1 MKRTTSSLTPGVSP
15 APKKA
20 PSTAPRNHHRR
31 RHRIIADDAAP
42 STRVNTNDT
51 LNVDVVDD
59 EGLDEPA
66 PDHDMAEEGD
76 EDIIDLAATPIRR
89 RTCKAKMPTTTKSQ
103 HIFIDAEAIDSN
115 EDSND
120 DGDETV
126 DAEQLDSDDSFIA
139 PEDDEDDVDPSE
151 YRALDN
157 MRAEEVDRTDDEE
170 EAATAIESEPG
181 SSADTLVA
189 LDDSAHIVSAS
200 DLRHYCTP
208 MTSKPRWTPVLL
220 PPKDPCGAFTKLSIR
235 IYYYFRN
242 KSKGDQ
248 CLDIIPFTRTPA
260 TSTIEEFKS
269 LNSTLPISLL
279 GVAKGQ
285 ETLHPFFH
293 SGWRYIAVS
302 FEELC
307 VLQRLDLAYRNF
319 SPLIIADRPAHLYF
333 DLDCNLTGA
342 QDSAAEELAR
352 RLRSVKPEDI
362 VTEFQEAFCVFF
374 LQTYKRSPDLG
385 GMWWLTAC
393 NDKKIS
399 LHGHCTTEVFLNS
412 HGHMKAFIAAFQ
424 VFLQDSWAEARADT
438 LLCASAEGCPTRHL
452 LDPVPYS
459 RNSNLRMY
467 GSMKP
472 GKNNTL
478 VPLVKSR
485 SLDLSEAL
493 WRSMPTFC
501 LQVTPDY
508 KFLTYAHSKPAN
520 KRSRAR
526 QTSSSSN
533 LTQGNCSE
541 AQREII
547 VRLLE
552 SSQGVGNA
560 HITTCSIQYDDEGRA
575 QFFRGERQRGVA
587 ICPMRGATHRNTAQY
602 FTVGRSRTTFRDFVC
617 KVPKTFPHRLTA
629 ADRSILFGDSPS
641 PPNSPKLVTDTGRP
655 VNLMERPLSLTD
667 IGIAKDRLEAVLNG
681 QISKKLACAVS
692 DDMCSITIVDRNT
705 GEPDNTTAIIIE
717 HAGVY
722 RLFKANGNKV
732 CVLGADKKKL
742 NSKQRSQQERKNT
755 TTFKDVL
762 PPQFPFTPEP
772 INSYQTEL
780 METQGGTGMA
790 EAFVDRAHK
799 CVKLGSGNSFWVW
812 NMHCALWVKKTRDD
826 IAYLLGH
833 LLNYAMNIGSTHNKQ
848 GELVLGE
855 VGQTLKNPARKSTL
869 IGEVRAALKEKE
881 MHAAVMAEMVT
892 FVPFEQ
898 LLNSHGHLWPCAKLK
913 VLDLQKMELRDR
925 TADDYFTFTTKRT
938 LLDIKGDITHPLVSE
953 ARLWYKELMKKKKKV
968 VEEKKGDGGERK
980 KVEEMKSAVKAKK
993 GGGRPVNRM
1002 VDEED
1007 QYEEDAASEERLWF
1021 WTGYFLTGLVTMAQ
1035 MLYAVGPRSTGK
1047 TNWVLVLIRMMTDN
1061 FANPD
1066 LAVAVFFG
1074 GGDKFST
1081 GNAATLAMNTTIGK
1095 RLSVT
1100 EEIKKSLPLK
1110 DDDVRRF
1117 LGVETQRLRGNYG
1130 TFEHVA
1136 TTTKV
1141 VIPTN
1146 FCHRNDSPEMLENF
1160 EAIAFEHKRER
1171 RSADNKAIVEKQKE
1185 DRFLDQVFSIAAVYA
1200 KKIYD
1205 NNGVFR
1211 VVDSTALINQYQS
1224 DTFNEFHADCL
1235 VEDEKSNDIHSL
1247 TNNELWEAYV
1257 WYCGVK
1263 GHRFPLTNHVFGRRL
1278 GQQFVRDHSRYPGLR
1293 WNIEFFADQSI
1304 ESRQLLETKAELS
1317 RLQKDVVERVAALVS
1332 MREARL
1338 KELLKAERV
1347 AERKKKLKQGQA

>member
-15 APKKA
+15 APKKV
-20 PSTAPRNHHRR
+20 PSTAPRNHRR
-31 RHRIIADDAAP
+31 RRIIADDAAR
-42 STRVNTNDT
+42 STPVNTNDT
-51 LNVDVVDD
+51 PCVDVVDD
-59 EGLDEPA
+59 EHGLGEPA
-66 PDHDMAEEGD
+66 PDLDMAEEED
-76 EDIIDLAATPIRR
+76 DDIIDLAATPIHRR
-89 RTCKAKMPTTTKSQ
+89 LYEKKIPATTEAR
-103 HIFIDAEAIDSN
+103 HVYIDAEAIDS
-115 EDSND
+115 DGDGND
-120 DGDETV
+120 DDDEAV
-126 DAEQLDSDDSFIA
+126 DAGQPDNDDSFIA
-139 PEDDEDDVDPSE
+139 PEDDEVDVDPSE
-151 YRALDN
+151 HRALDN
-157 MRAEEVDRTDDEE
+157 MRVQELDRTDDEE
-170 EAATAIESEPG
+170 DASTTLESEPG
-181 SSADTLVA
+181 SSADTLIA
-189 LDDSAHIVSAS
+189 LDDPVHIVCAS
-200 DLRHYCTP
+200 DLHHHCAP
-208 MTSKPRWTPVLL
+208 MTSKAPWTPVPL
-220 PPKDPCGAFTKLSIR
+220 PPKDPCGAFRKLSIR
-235 IYYYFRN
+235 IYYYFQN
-242 KSKGDQ
+242 KNKGDER
-248 CLDIIPFTRTPA
+248 LDIIPFTRTPA
-260 TSTIEEFKS
+260 TSTVEEFKS

-279 GVAKGQ
+279 GVASGQ
-285 ETLHPFFH
+285 DVVHPFFH

-307 VLQRLDLAYRNF
+307 VLQRLDAAFRNF

-333 DLDCNLTGA
+333 DLDCNLTGT
-342 QDSAAEELAR
+342 QDPAAEELAR
-352 RLRSVKPEDI
+352 RLRSAKAEDI
-362 VTEFQEAFCVFF
+362 VTEFQEAFCTFF
-374 LQTYKRSPDLG
+374 LQTYERPPDVS

-393 NDKKIS
+393 TDKKIS
-399 LHGHCTTEVFLNS
+399 LHGHCSTEAFLNS

-424 VFLQDSWAEARADT
+424 SFLQDSWAEARADT
-438 LLCASAEGCPTRHL
+438 LLCASAEGCTTKHL
-452 LDPVPYS
+452 LDHVPYS

-478 VPLVKSR
+478 VPLVR
-485 SLDLSEAL
+485 THSLDPIEAL

-501 LQVTPDY
+501 LQVASDY
-508 KFLTYAHSKPAN
+508 KFLTYAHPKPAN
-520 KRSRAR
+520 VRRASRA
-526 QTSSSSN
+526 SSSSN
-533 LTQGNCSE
+533 FTGGNCSDE
-541 AQREII
+541 QREII

-560 HITTCSIQYDDEGRA
+560 HITTCSIQSEDDGRV

-602 FTVGRSRTTFRDFVC
+602 FAVGRSRTTFRDFVC
-617 KVPKTFPHRLTA
+617 KDQKSIPHQLTA
-629 ADRSILFGDSPS
+629 AERSILFGDSPS
-641 PPNSPKLVTDTGRP
+641 PPLSPKLVTDTGRP

-667 IGIAKDRLEAVLNG
+667 IGITKDRLEAVLNG

-705 GEPDNTTAIIIE
+705 GEPDTTTAIIIE

-742 NSKQRSQQERKNT
+742 NSNHHRLQQERKSNT
-755 TTFKDVL
+755 VFKDVL

-780 METQGGTGMA
+780 MERLGGTGMA

-799 CVKLGSGNSFWVW
+799 CVKIGSGNSFWVW
-812 NMHCALWVKKTRDD
+812 NMHCALWVKKSRDD

-869 IGEVRAALKEKE
+869 VGEARSALKAKE
-881 MHAAVMAEMVT
+881 MHAAVMADMVT

-913 VLDLQKMELRDR
+913 VLDLQKMALRDR
-925 TADDYFTFTTKRT
+925 TAGDYFTFTTKRT
-938 LLDIKGDITHPLVSE
+938 LLDIQGDISHPLVSE

-968 VEEKKGDGGERK
+968 EEEK
-980 KVEEMKSAVKAKK
+980 KSAVKAKK
-993 GGGRPVNRM
+993 GGERPVNRM

-1007 QYEEDAASEERLWF
+1007 QYEEDTASEERLWF

-1061 FANPD
+1061 FANPGLD
-1066 LAVAVFFG
+1066 VAVFFG

-1205 NNGVFR
+1205 NSGVFR

-1247 TNNELWEAYV
+1247 TNNELWEAYI

-1278 GQQFVRDHSRYPGLR
+1278 GQQFARDHSRYPGLR

-1304 ESRQLLETKAELS
+1304 ENRQLLETKAELS
-1317 RLQKDVVERVAALVS
+1317 RLQKDVVERVAALAS

-1338 KELLKAERV
+1338 KELLKAERE
-1347 AERKKKLKQGQA
+1347 AERKKKFKQGQA